1 MNCNNGSFT
10 NYAKQDKSGWYL
22 LVWNKETNKIEKNF
36 DYKNI
41 QKIKG
46 ENITTTALN
55 YLKKDG
61 LFHTVDTKNVLKYEI
76 TLLFYQKKKVTSRYI
91 MKYKEKINAIDGYYD
106 GWEYTVKNEN
116 GVFGTYDKDYTFWE
130 AHKVP
135 LSLTLFQI
143 FCILCLYIFPEQI
156 TIFIKEIM
164 YKDYNLET
172 YDKYYNLLSGVV
184 AFVLFIVAII
194 NSTFTIIIKDLI
206 KLHYLKDNQIRI
218 IWSIVIFEMPVLIA
232 TLITAWK
239 ISQVVGGAT
248 FNSLLIFSII
258 FMIMKTGF
266 TYFLE
271 IEKRQK

>member
-1 MNCNNGSFT
+1 MNCNNDSFT
-10 NYAKQDKSGWYL
+10 NYAKQDKNGWYL
-22 LVWNKETNKIEKNF
+22 LVRNKETTEIEKNF
-36 DYKNI
+36 NYRNI

-46 ENITTTALN
+46 ENIITTALN

-61 LFHTVDTKNVLKYEI
+61 LFHTVDTKNLLKYEI
-76 TLLFYQKKKVTSRYI
+76 ILLFYQKEKVTSRYI

-116 GVFGTYDKDYTFWE
+116 GDFGTYDNDYTFWE

-135 LSLTLFQI
+135 LSLTFLQI
-143 FCILCLYIFPEQI
+143 FCILCLYIFPKQI

-164 YKDYNLET
+164 YKDHNVET
-172 YDKYYNLLSGVV
+172 YDLYYNLLSGVV
-184 AFVLFIVAII
+184 AFLLFIVAII
-194 NSTFTIIIKDLI
+194 NSTFTIILKDSIKQ
-206 KLHYLKDNQIRI
+206 HYLKDNQIRI
-218 IWSIVIFEMPVLIA
+218 IWSIIIFDTPVLLA
-232 TLITAWK
+232 TLIAAWK

-248 FNSLLIFSII
+248 FNSLFIFSFI
-258 FMIMKTGF
+258 FMSIKIAL